1 MIFYFTGSGNS
12 LSVASQLIR
21 DEPLVSITD
30 AMRDRKYTFDP
41 GESVGFVFP
50 IYFYTLPTV
59 VEAFLEKLRFSSP
72 PDYVYAVATC
82 GGTTG
87 AAMEKARRI
96 LSRKGVRL
104 SASFSVLMPDNYI
117 LLYNPPTEDQVN
129 QRLAQSKLA
138 ISDIKRLVQSQE
150 RGDFNLLKGPL
161 PYVVSL
167 AASTLYRFSQGTV
180 KFNVDDTCISCGLCE
195 EVCPTRTIRMSEGK
209 PKWVNPTCSH
219 CLACIHRC
227 PVEAIQYGKGT
238 RNRRRYQNPEAKF

>member
-21 DEPLVSITD
+21 DEPLVSISE

-59 VEAFLEKLRFSSP
+59 VEAFLEQLRFSSP

-87 AAMEKARRI
+87 AAMEKVRRI

-117 LLYNPPTEDQVN
+117 LLYNPPSEEQVH
-129 QRLAQSKLA
+129 QRIMRSKTA
-138 ISDIKRLVQSQE
+138 IGDIRRLVQSQE

-161 PYVVSL
+161 PQVVTL
-167 AASTLYRFSQGTV
+167 TAATLYRFSRGTV
-180 KFNVDDTCISCGLCE
+180 KFSVDDACISCGLCAAI
-195 EVCPTRTIRMSEGK
+195 CPTRTIAMGETK

-238 RNRRRYQNPEAKF
+238 QNRRRYQNPEAKF

>member
-12 LSVASQLIR
+12 LSVASQLVR
-21 DEPLVSITD
+21 DEPLVSITE
-30 AMRDRKYTFDP
+30 AMRDRKYDFDP

-59 VEAFLEKLRFSSP
+59 VEAFLEKLRFSTP
-72 PDYVYAVATC
+72 PDYVFAVATC

-150 RGDFNLLKGPL
+150 SGDYNLLKGPL
-161 PYVVSL
+161 PHVVSL
-167 AASTLYRFSQGTV
+167 AASTLYRYTQGTV

>member
-21 DEPLVSITD
+21 DEPLVSIVD

-41 GESVGFVFP
+41 GESVGIVFP

-59 VEAFLEKLRFSSP
+59 VETFLEKLRFSYP

-117 LLYNPPTEDQVN
+117 LLYNPPTEEQVKL
-129 QRLAQSKLA
+129 RLIHSKTT
-138 ISDIKRLVQSQE
+138 IGDIRRLVRSQE

-161 PYVVSL
+161 PHVVSL
-167 AASTLYRFSQGTV
+167 TASTLYRFSRGTV

-195 EVCPTRTIRMSEGK
+195 EVCPTRTIAMGEKK

-227 PVEAIQYGKGT
+227 PVEAIQYGQGT